1 MKINI
6 SYVAKLANL
15 KIEKNKEKAL
25 EKQLSSI
32 LTYIEKLKKLNTSK
46 TEETSQ
52 VTNLENITREDAV
65 KPSLSQKDAISNSK
79 STHNGLFKVKGI
91 LE

>member
-25 EKQLSSI
+25 EIQLSSI

>member
-6 SYVAKLANL
+6 PQVAKLANL
-15 KIEKNKEKAL
+15 VINKSEEELL

-32 LTYIEKLKKLNTSK
+32 INYVEKLKKLDTSK
-46 TEETSQ
+46 TEETNQ
-52 VTNLENITREDAV
+52 VTDLENIIREDIP
-65 KPSLSQKDAISNSK
+65 KPSLSQNDSISNAK
-79 STHNGLFKVKGI
+79 STHNGLFKVEGI

>member
-6 SYVAKLANL
+6 PQVAKLANL
-15 KIEKNKEKAL
+15 VIKKSEEELL

-32 LTYIEKLKKLNTSK
+32 LDYVEKLKKLDTSK

-52 VTNLENITREDAV
+52 VTDLENITREDIA
-65 KPSLSQKDAISNSK
+65 KPSLSSDDSISNAK
-79 STHNGLFKVKGI
+79 SAYNGLFKVEGI